1 MRLSIFVAFAWAV
14 RCAAAEPT
22 LPVVLLDTQDAQ
34 GHRVQFRSDAKTLEA
49 TPQSGL
55 GVDEQPLSMKAACK
69 IALDAGMRRFPK
81 AHGISFESLKFLRNV
96 FEYPAGRLVTWF
108 YVISIKPVFPDYT
121 SGPPTDI
128 VILLDGKVI
137 DPTPIK

>member
-1 MRLSIFVAFAWAV
+1 LFDALRQNRPYRSSFLILKTRKATACSFVA
-14 RCAAAEPT
+14 T
-22 LPVVLLDTQDAQ
+22 T
-34 GHRVQFRSDAKTLEA
+34 KTLEA

-55 GVDEQPLSMKAACK
+55 GVDDQPLSMKAACK

-81 AHGISFESLKFLRNV
+81 THGISFESLKFLRNV

-108 YVISIKPVFPDYT
+108 YVISIKPVFPEYT

-137 DPTPIK
+137 DPTPMK